1 MQFLRSILKISH
13 LTEYFYTGSVRGA
26 RDEYQV
32 CTLGDSANTSGDSGA
47 AKVVTDFSSLLPTA
61 LSEVSLPDKS

>member
-26 RDEYQV
+26 RNKYQV
-32 CTLGDSANTSGDSGA
+32 CVLD
-47 AKVVTDFSSLLPTA
+47 A
-61 LSEVSLPDKS
+61 LILWIMSFPVASEYQ